1 MIALPAP
8 PRRRRVGLAPMID
21 VVFLLLIFF
30 MLVARFGA
38 EATLA
43 LAVAGGDGDWS
54 GPPRL
59 VGFAPGGDLR
69 LNGVPVAPED
79 LSEALAPLMEA
90 PTDPVILRPEGGAS
104 LQAMADLTDL
114 LEGAGITTLILLPES
129 GEAP

>member
-8 PRRRRVGLAPMID
+8 PPRRRLGLAPMID

-38 EATLA
+38 EATLP
-43 LAVAGGDGDWS
+43 LTVPGGAGDWS

-69 LNGVPVAPED
+69 LNGVAVVPED
-79 LSEALAPLMEA
+79 LAKALAPLMAA
-90 PTDPVILRPEGGAS
+90 PDDPVILRPERGAS
-104 LQAMADLTDL
+104 LQDMADLTDRL
-114 LEGAGITTLILLPES
+114 AGAGITTLILLPEA
-129 GEAP
+129 GGAP